1 MKRPH
6 PHLSLNQPS
15 LKAKCAS
22 FAASRYA
29 QALVFVRVAE
39 KRFTNRMWLGSNRM
53 VKLLLSLQRM
63 RKQRRWHF
71 PFPEW
76 QRLWKNRRLSLMR
89 LPYLK
94 QG

>member
-39 KRFTNRMWLGSNRM
+39 KRFTKPDVVGIQPDGEAPAEPPAHEEAAPLAFP
-53 VKLLLSLQRM
+53 LSGMAEAMEEPQVE
-63 RKQRRWHF
+63 F
-71 PFPEW
+71 DEVAIT
-76 QRLWKNRRLSLMR
+76 
-89 LPYLK
+89 
-94 QG
+94 